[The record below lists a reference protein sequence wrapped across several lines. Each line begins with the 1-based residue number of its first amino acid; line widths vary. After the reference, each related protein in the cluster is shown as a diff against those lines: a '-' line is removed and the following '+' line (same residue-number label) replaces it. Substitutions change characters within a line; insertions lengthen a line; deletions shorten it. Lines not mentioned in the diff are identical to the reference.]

1 MNPRFGGRATAATP
15 ATPTDRKEIPV
26 GYHHL
31 TFLSELRLKSYE
43 SDLPIIGGEFRKF
56 SAAVRKRVVDLETSI
71 ATSKAILTS
80 GKYPEVLHE
89 GKLIQTD
96 ESMWQNAI
104 DADTADIQVWAEI
117 QQMVNELRDNNQR
130 LIVWRIN
137 NPEAAAA
144 NENKYRATK
153 EANAAVAE

>member
-15 ATPTDRKEIPV
+15 AAPTDRKEIPV

-31 TFLSELRLKSYE
+31 TFLSELRVKSYE

-104 DADTADIQVWAEI
+104 DADTADIAVWADI
-117 QQMVNELRDNNQR
+117 QQMVNDLRDNNQR
-130 LIVWRIN
+130 LIIWRIN
-137 NPEAAAA
+137 NPAAAVA